1 MTLIFVRNLHAIAL
15 QKEFGP
21 SVLEWK
27 KVRQSTPRAKKKR
40 IDISVGKL
48 MKVIYEVAYVVVD
61 HVVLG
66 IILIDNH
73 AYIAIIII

>member
-1 MTLIFVRNLHAIAL
+1 
-15 QKEFGP
+15 
-21 SVLEWK
+21 
-27 KVRQSTPRAKKKR
+27 
-40 IDISVGKL
+40 

>member
-1 MTLIFVRNLHAIAL
+1 MRSHYKRN
-15 QKEFGP
+15 
-21 SVLEWK
+21 SVLPSLNGK
-27 KVRQSTPRAKKKR
+27 KSDSLHLGRKK
-40 IDISVGKL
+40 SELGKL